1 MSTEFELFEGTK
13 FSDLMRDIYHNSK
26 KKSRQI
32 DSLIKSL
39 EPMIKNTG
47 DATVIV
53 PMIKD
58 YLEVSVKNDDALVK
72 LAAVVQ
78 RIVSTSMKDDDGNE
92 YGLTDEERARLLEE
106 AEAEIEKLKPQP
118 ETEATDEFDTESKDG
133 SRSSNRDLS
142 TDPVQED

>member
-1 MSTEFELFEGTK
+1 MSNEFELFKGTN

-32 DSLIKSL
+32 DGLIKELQPLIS
-39 EPMIKNTG
+39 NAG

-78 RIVSTSMKDDDGNE
+78 RLVTAGNKDDDGNE
-92 YGLTDEERARLLEE
+92 FGLTDEERSRLIEE
-106 AEAEIEKLKPQP
+106 AESEIKKIQT
-118 ETEATDEFDTESKDG
+118 ETTEESIDG
-133 SRSSNRDLS
+133 NRDGRSNRDKES
-142 TDPVQED
+142 I

>member
-1 MSTEFELFEGTK
+1 MNTEFELFQGTN

-32 DSLIKSL
+32 EGLIKEL
-39 EPMIKNTG
+39 QPLIKNTG
-47 DATVIV
+47 DATVLV

-78 RIVSTSMKDDDGNE
+78 RLVSASMKESDDSE
-92 YGLTDEERARLLEE
+92 FGLSDEERRQLLEE
-106 AEAEIEKLKPQP
+106 AESEVKKLQS
-118 ETEATDEFDTESKDG
+118 ESKEIDAKQHQ
-133 SRSSNRDLS
+133 S
-142 TDPVQED
+142 TDRPGNTER

>member
-1 MSTEFELFEGTK
+1 MSTEFELFNGTN

-32 DSLIKSL
+32 DGLIKEL
-39 EPMIKNTG
+39 QPLIKNTG
-47 DATVIV
+47 DASVLV

-78 RIVSTSMKDDDGNE
+78 RLISATNKESDDSE
-92 YGLTDEERARLLEE
+92 FGLSDEERRQLLEE
-106 AEAEIEKLKPQP
+106 AESEVKKLHADNKENNAEQYKS
-118 ETEATDEFDTESKDG
+118 TD
-133 SRSSNRDLS
+133 RSSS
-142 TDPVQED
+142 TDR

>member
-1 MSTEFELFEGTK
+1 MSTEFELFNGTN

-32 DSLIKSL
+32 DGLIKEL
-39 EPMIKNTG
+39 QPLIKNSG
-47 DATVIV
+47 DATVLV

-78 RIVSTSMKDDDGNE
+78 RLISATNKESDDGE
-92 YGLTDEERARLLEE
+92 FGLSEDERRKLVEE
-106 AEAEIEKLKPQP
+106 AELEIKKIQADNKETNAEQYKS
-118 ETEATDEFDTESKDG
+118 AD
-133 SRSSNRDLS
+133 RSSS
-142 TDPVQED
+142 TDRR

>member
-1 MSTEFELFEGTK
+1 MSAEFELFQGTN

-32 DSLIKSL
+32 DGLIKEL
-39 EPMIKNTG
+39 QPLIKNTG
-47 DATVIV
+47 DATVLV

-78 RIVSTSMKDDDGNE
+78 RLVSASNKESEDNEFGLSDD
-92 YGLTDEERARLLEE
+92 ERRRLLEE
-106 AEAEIEKLKPQP
+106 AEEEVKKLQV
-118 ETEATDEFDTESKDG
+118 ESKEIDAKQH
-133 SRSSNRDLS
+133 RS
-142 TDPVQED
+142 TDRPGDKDLGSDSI

>member
-1 MSTEFELFEGTK
+1 MSTEFELFKGTN

-32 DSLIKSL
+32 DSLIKNL

-47 DATVIV
+47 DATVVV

-78 RIVSTSMKDDDGNE
+78 RIISANSKDDADNE
-92 YGLTDEERARLLEE
+92 FGLTDEERTKLLEE
-106 AEAEIEKLKPQP
+106 AEAEIEKLTPQAKDMGTKNGKDSSRTSITDMAP
-118 ETEATDEFDTESKDG
+118 E
-133 SRSSNRDLS
+133 
-142 TDPVQED
+142 PVPED

>member
-1 MSTEFELFEGTK
+1 MSNEYELFKGTN

-32 DSLIKSL
+32 DGLIKEL
-39 EPMIKNTG
+39 QPLIKNTG

-78 RIVSTSMKDDDGNE
+78 RIISATGKDDDGNE
-92 YGLTDEERARLLEE
+92 FGLTEEERARLIEE
-106 AEAEIEKLKPQP
+106 AESEIKKIKQEDNVSDDQIRGG
-118 ETEATDEFDTESKDG
+118 T
-133 SRSSNRDLS
+133 SSRDLAPD
-142 TDPVQED
+142 TV

>member
-1 MSTEFELFEGTK
+1 MSNEFELFKGTN

-26 KKSRQI
+26 KKGRQI
-32 DSLIKSL
+32 DGLIKEL
-39 EPMIKNTG
+39 QPLIQNTG

-78 RIVSTSMKDDDGNE
+78 RLVTATNKDDVGNE
-92 YGLTDEERARLLEE
+92 FGLSDEERARLIEE
-106 AEAEIEKLKPQP
+106 AESEITKIK
-118 ETEATDEFDTESKDG
+118 DEQVKEEIDNGTITTNVEDRTSTG
-133 SRSSNRDLS
+133 S
-142 TDPVQED
+142 

>member
-1 MSTEFELFEGTK
+1 MSNEFELFKGTN

-32 DSLIKSL
+32 DGLIKEL
-39 EPMIKNTG
+39 QPLIQNTG

-78 RIVSTSMKDDDGNE
+78 RLVTANSKDDDGNE
-92 YGLTDEERARLLEE
+92 FGLTEEERARLIQE
-106 AEAEIEKLKPQP
+106 AESEIEKIQEQTKP
-118 ETEATDEFDTESKDG
+118 EINDVNIHSG
-133 SRSSNRDLS
+133 SSSDRQS
-142 TDPVQED
+142 I

>member
-1 MSTEFELFEGTK
+1 MSNEFELFKGTN

-32 DSLIKSL
+32 DGLIKEL
-39 EPMIKNTG
+39 QPLIQNTG

-78 RIVSTSMKDDDGNE
+78 RLVTANSKDDDGNE
-92 YGLTDEERARLLEE
+92 FGLTEEERARLIQE
-106 AEAEIEKLKPQP
+106 AESEIEKIQEQTKP
-118 ETEATDEFDTESKDG
+118 EINDVNIHSG
-133 SRSSNRDLS
+133 RSSDRQS
-142 TDPVQED
+142 I

>member
-1 MSTEFELFEGTK
+1 MNTEFELFHGTN

-32 DSLIKSL
+32 DGLIKEL
-39 EPMIKNTG
+39 QPLIKNSG
-47 DATVIV
+47 DATVLV

-78 RIVSTSMKDDDGNE
+78 RLISASMKESDDGE
-92 YGLTDEERARLLEE
+92 FGLSDEERRQLLDE
-106 AEAEIEKLKPQP
+106 AESEVKKLQS
-118 ETEATDEFDTESKDG
+118 ESKEINGRQDQ
-133 SRSSNRDLS
+133 SNNGTGS
-142 TDPVQED
+142 TDRRPDSI

>member
-1 MSTEFELFEGTK
+1 MSTEFELFNGTN

-32 DSLIKSL
+32 DGLIKEL
-39 EPMIKNTG
+39 QPLIKNTG
-47 DATVIV
+47 DASVLV

-78 RIVSTSMKDDDGNE
+78 RLVSATNKDSEENEFGLSDD
-92 YGLTDEERARLLEE
+92 ERRRLLEE
-106 AEAEIEKLKPQP
+106 AEEEVKKLQSDNKENNAKQY
-118 ETEATDEFDTESKDG
+118 K
-133 SRSSNRDLS
+133 S
-142 TDPVQED
+142 TDRASSTDL

>member
-1 MSTEFELFEGTK
+1 MSNEYELFKGTN

-26 KKSRQI
+26 KKDRQI
-32 DSLIKSL
+32 DGLIKEL
-39 EPMIKNTG
+39 QPLIKNTG

-78 RIVSTSMKDDDGNE
+78 RLMSATSKDDDGNE
-92 YGLTDEERARLLEE
+92 FGLTDEERSRLIEE
-106 AEAEIEKLKPQP
+106 AESEIEKLKTDKP
-118 ETEATDEFDTESKDG
+118 EQTQEISDV
-133 SRSSNRDLS
+133 SRDSGSNRDR
-142 TDPVQED
+142 QGI

>member
-1 MSTEFELFEGTK
+1 MSTEFELFNGTN

-32 DSLIKSL
+32 DGLIKEL
-39 EPMIKNTG
+39 QPLIKNTG
-47 DATVIV
+47 DASVLV

-78 RIVSTSMKDDDGNE
+78 RLISATNKESDDGE
-92 YGLTDEERARLLEE
+92 FGLSDEERRQLLEE
-106 AEAEIEKLKPQP
+106 AESEVKKLQADNKENNAEQYKS
-118 ETEATDEFDTESKDG
+118 AD
-133 SRSSNRDLS
+133 RSSS
-142 TDPVQED
+142 TDRR

>member
-1 MSTEFELFEGTK
+1 MSTEFELFKGTN
-13 FSDLMRDIYHNSK
+13 FSDLMKDIYHNSK

-32 DSLIKSL
+32 DTLIKSL

-78 RIVSTSMKDDDGNE
+78 RIISATSKDDDGNE
-92 YGLTDEERARLLEE
+92 FGMTDEERSRLLEE
-106 AEAEIEKLKPQP
+106 AENEIKIIKQSQ
-118 ETEATDEFDTESKDG
+118 DKDTHGDVSGSGSSKQ
-133 SRSSNRDLS
+133 SDLI
-142 TDPVQED
+142 

>member
-1 MSTEFELFEGTK
+1 MDIEFELFKGTN

-32 DSLIKSL
+32 DLLIKNL

-47 DATVIV
+47 DATVVV

-58 YLEVSVKNDDALVK
+58 YLDVSVKNDDALVK

-78 RIVSTSMKDDDGNE
+78 RIISATSKDDDGNE
-92 YGLTDEERARLLEE
+92 FGLTDEERAKLLAE
-106 AEAEIEKLKPQP
+106 AEAELEKLNPQV
-118 ETEATDEFDTESKDG
+118 EVEDGIKNTDRASITDMVA
-133 SRSSNRDLS
+133 
-142 TDPVQED
+142 DPVQKD

>member
-1 MSTEFELFEGTK
+1 MSAEYELFKGTK

-32 DSLIKSL
+32 DSLIKNL

-78 RIVSTSMKDDDGNE
+78 RLVTAASKDDEGNE
-92 YGLTDEERARLLEE
+92 FGLTEEERNRLLEE
-106 AEAEIEKLKPQP
+106 AEAEIEKIKPEQNK
-118 ETEATDEFDTESKDG
+118 ESQDAIRD
-133 SRSSNRDLS
+133 SRSSGDRQS
-142 TDPVQED
+142 VQTFEE

>member
-1 MSTEFELFEGTK
+1 MSAEFELFQGTN

-32 DSLIKSL
+32 DGLIKEL
-39 EPMIKNTG
+39 QPLIKNSG
-47 DATVIV
+47 DASVLV

-78 RIVSTSMKDDDGNE
+78 RLVSATSKDSEDNEFGLSDD
-92 YGLTDEERARLLEE
+92 ERRRLLEE
-106 AEAEIEKLKPQP
+106 AESEVEKIQS
-118 ETEATDEFDTESKDG
+118 ESKEIDAKQYQ
-133 SRSSNRDLS
+133 SADRSSNTDLRS
-142 TDPVQED
+142 NSVW

>member
-1 MSTEFELFEGTK
+1 MSNEYELFKGTN

-32 DSLIKSL
+32 DGLIKELQPLIS
-39 EPMIKNTG
+39 NTG

-78 RIVSTSMKDDDGNE
+78 RLISATSRDDDGNE
-92 YGLTDEERARLLEE
+92 FGLTDEERSRLIEE
-106 AEAEIEKLKPQP
+106 AESEIKKI
-118 ETEATDEFDTESKDG
+118 K
-133 SRSSNRDLS
+133 
-142 TDPVQED
+142 QEDNVNQIGSSTGSGDLAPDTV